1 MAAASPV
8 ARSPLDPS
16 DEELVGRVARGDRS
30 AFDSLYARYFPR
42 VYRFVE
48 RRLRN
53 RADVE
58 ETVQEV
64 FFHLFNSLGGFRG
77 DAPFAA
83 WVFGV
88 TRRTLAS
95 RFKRRRPDAVSLGE
109 DEPDGVDPLAS
120 SLQREPDPHQVYE
133 FNERLARLTSAIEC
147 DLSPEQWQLFQLHH
161 LENRSIQDI
170 ARETHKS
177 EDAVK
182 SHLYRARRLLLAR

>member
-1 MAAASPV
+1 MAAAHVGVQEGPGDEALI
-8 ARSPLDPS
+8 ARIR
-16 DEELVGRVARGDRS
+16 EGDRS
-30 AFDSLYARYFPR
+30 AFDRLYALYFPR
-42 VYRFVE
+42 VFRFVD
-48 RRLRN
+48 RRLGN

-64 FFHLFNSLGGFRG
+64 FFNLFASLASYRG

-95 RFKRRRPDAVSLGE
+95 RFKRRRHEMVPLGD
-109 DEPDGVDPLAS
+109 DEPDGVDSLADS
-120 SLQREPDPHQVYE
+120 VQREPDPHAMYE
-133 FNERLARLTSAIEC
+133 FNERLARMQSAVAR

>member
-1 MAAASPV
+1 MAAA
-8 ARSPLDPS
+8 PS
-16 DEELVGRVARGDRS
+16 DVAAPLCDEDLVSRVAQGDRS
-30 AFDSLYARYFPR
+30 AFDALYARYFQR
-42 VYRFVE
+42 VFRFVD

-64 FFHLFNSLGGFRG
+64 FFHLFSSLPSFRG
-77 DAPFAA
+77 ESPFAA

-95 RFKRRRPDAVSLGE
+95 RFKRRRPESVSLGE

-133 FNERLARLTSAIEC
+133 FHERIARLAAAIEC
-147 DLSPEQWQLFQLHH
+147 DLSAEQWQLFQLHH
-161 LENRSIQDI
+161 LENRSIQEI

>member
-1 MAAASPV
+1 MAAAHVDVGEAPRDDALI
-8 ARSPLDPS
+8 AR
-16 DEELVGRVARGDRS
+16 VQQGDRS
-30 AFDSLYARYFPR
+30 AFDQLYAHYFPR
-42 VYRFVE
+42 VFRFVD
-48 RRLRN
+48 RRLGN

-64 FFHLFNSLGGFRG
+64 FINLFSSLGSFRG
-77 DAPFAA
+77 EAPFAA

-95 RFKRRRPDAVSLGE
+95 RFKRRRHETIPLGD
-109 DEPDGVDPLAS
+109 DEPEGVDSIADS
-120 SLQREPDPHQVYE
+120 IQREPDPHAVYE
-133 FNERLARLTSAIEC
+133 CNERLARIEHAVMR
-147 DLSPEQWQLFQLHH
+147 DLSPEQWELFQLHH

-170 ARETHKS
+170 ARQTHKS

>member
-1 MAAASPV
+1 MAAAPLEV
-8 ARSPLDPS
+8 AAPRS
-16 DEELVGRVARGDRS
+16 DEELVAQVAQGDRS
-30 AFDSLYARYFPR
+30 AFDLLYERYFPR
-42 VYRFVE
+42 VFRFVD

-64 FFHLFNSLGGFRG
+64 FFHLFSSMPSFRG
-77 DAPFAA
+77 ESPFAA

-95 RFKRRRPDAVSLGE
+95 RFKRRRPESVSLDD
-109 DEPDGVDPLAS
+109 DEPEGVDSLAS
-120 SLQREPDPHQVYE
+120 SHQREADPHQVYE
-133 FNERLARLTSAIEC
+133 FHERLARLTAAIEC
-147 DLSPEQWQLFQLHH
+147 DLSAEQWQLFQQHH
-161 LENRSIQDI
+161 LEHRSIQEI
-170 ARETHKS
+170 ARDTRKS

>member
-1 MAAASPV
+1 MAAA
-8 ARSPLDPS
+8 PLGAHAPLAPT
-16 DEELVGRVARGDRS
+16 DEDLVGRVAQGDRS
-30 AFDSLYARYFPR
+30 AFDSLYARYFQR
-42 VYRFVE
+42 VYRFVD

-64 FFHLFNSLGGFRG
+64 FFHLFNSLSGFRG

-95 RFKRRRPDAVSLGE
+95 RFKRRRVESVPLGE
-109 DEPDGVDPLAS
+109 DEPDGLDPLAS

-133 FNERLARLTSAIEC
+133 YNERLARLAAAIEC
-147 DLSPEQWQLFQLHH
+147 DLSAEQWQLFQLHH
-161 LENRSIQDI
+161 LENRSIQEI
-170 ARETHKS
+170 ARETSKS

>member
-1 MAAASPV
+1 MAAAPAGFAEQSV
-8 ARSPLDPS
+8 
-16 DEELVGRVARGDRS
+16 DEALVVRLREGDRS
-30 AFDSLYARYFPR
+30 AFDLLYRSYFPR
-42 VYRFVE
+42 VYRFVD
-48 RRLRN
+48 RRLSN

-64 FFHLFNSLGGFRG
+64 FFNLFSSLASFRG

-95 RFKRRRPDAVSLGE
+95 RFKRRRHELVPLGE
-109 DEPDGVDPLAS
+109 EEPAGLDPAACAQRAPDPLAAYECRERLGRLEAAAS
-120 SLQREPDPHQVYE
+120 EDLTSDQRE
-133 FNERLARLTSAIEC
+133 
-147 DLSPEQWQLFQLHH
+147 LFQLHH

-170 ARETHKS
+170 ARETSRS
-177 EDAVK
+177 EDSIK

>member
-1 MAAASPV
+1 MAAAPLEV
-8 ARSPLDPS
+8 AAPLS
-16 DEELVGRVARGDRS
+16 DEALVAEVAQGDRS
-30 AFDSLYARYFPR
+30 AFDALYARYFPR
-42 VYRFVE
+42 VYSFVD

-64 FFHLFNSLGGFRG
+64 FFHLFSSLPTFRG

-95 RFKRRRPDAVSLGE
+95 RFKRRRPESVPLGE
-109 DEPDGVDPLAS
+109 EELEGIDPMGS
-120 SLQREPDPHQVYE
+120 SLQREADPHQVYE
-133 FNERLARLTSAIEC
+133 FNERLARLTAAIEC
-147 DLSPEQWQLFQLHH
+147 DLSAEQWQLFQLHH
-161 LENRSIQDI
+161 LENRSIQEI
-170 ARETHKS
+170 ARQTHKS

>member
-1 MAAASPV
+1 MAAAPLEAHEPLVDEVLV
-8 ARSPLDPS
+8 AR
-16 DEELVGRVARGDRS
+16 VAQGERS
-30 AFDSLYARYFPR
+30 AFDLLYERYFHR
-42 VYRFVE
+42 VYRFVD
-48 RRLRN
+48 RRLGN

-64 FFHLFNSLGGFRG
+64 FFHLYSSIPSFRG

-95 RFKRRRPDAVSLGE
+95 RFKRRRLDSVPLGD
-109 DEPDGVDPLAS
+109 DEPDGVDALAS
-120 SLQREPDPHQVYE
+120 SLQREPDPLQVYE
-133 FNERLARLTSAIEC
+133 CNERLARLETAIER
-147 DLSPEQWQLFQLHH
+147 DLSAEQWQLFQLHH
-161 LENRSIQDI
+161 LENRSIQEI
-170 ARETHKS
+170 ARDTRKS

>member
-1 MAAASPV
+1 MAAA
-8 ARSPLDPS
+8 LIDPS
-16 DEELVGRVARGDRS
+16 EKGDDALIDEVRHGDHTSFEL
-30 AFDSLYARYFPR
+30 LYRRYFPR
-42 VYRFVE
+42 VYRFVD
-48 RRLRN
+48 RRLGN

-64 FFHLFNSLGGFRG
+64 FFNLFSSLASFRG

-88 TRRTLAS
+88 TRRTLAA
-95 RFKRRRPDAVSLGE
+95 RFKRRRHDVVPLGD
-109 DEPDGVDPLAS
+109 DEPEGVDAQGNV
-120 SLQREPDPHQVYE
+120 QRDPDPHAIYE
-133 FNERLARLTSAIEC
+133 YNERIARMESAIEK

-161 LENRSIQDI
+161 IENRSIQEI
-170 ARETHKS
+170 ARETRKS

>member
-1 MAAASPV
+1 MAAAHSAVPEGPGDEALV
-8 ARSPLDPS
+8 AR
-16 DEELVGRVARGDRS
+16 VRQGDRTG
-30 AFDSLYARYFPR
+30 FDQLYGRYFQR
-42 VYRFVE
+42 VYRFVD
-48 RRLRN
+48 RRLGN

-64 FFHLFNSLGGFRG
+64 FFNLFASLASYRG

-95 RFKRRRPDAVSLGE
+95 RFKRRRHETVPLGD
-109 DEPDGVDPLAS
+109 DEPDGVDS
-120 SLQREPDPHQVYE
+120 IGGSVQREPDPHAVYE
-133 FNERLARLTSAIEC
+133 CNERLARLETAVER

-170 ARETHKS
+170 ARATHKS

>member
-1 MAAASPV
+1 MAAALMDSP
-8 ARSPLDPS
+8 D
-16 DEELVGRVARGDRS
+16 RGDEALVDEVRQGDHS
-30 AFDSLYARYFPR
+30 SFDLLYRRYFPR
-42 VYRFVE
+42 VYRFVD
-48 RRLRN
+48 RRLGN

-64 FFHLFNSLGGFRG
+64 FFNLFSSLASFRG

-88 TRRTLAS
+88 TRRTLAA
-95 RFKRRRPDAVSLGE
+95 RFKRRRHDVVPLGD
-109 DEPDGVDPLAS
+109 DEPEGVDTQGS
-120 SLQREPDPHQVYE
+120 VQRDPDPHEVYE
-133 FNERLARLTSAIEC
+133 YNERIARMEEAIER
-147 DLSPEQWQLFQLHH
+147 DLSIEQWHLFQLHH
-161 LENRSIQDI
+161 IENRSIQDI

>member
-1 MAAASPV
+1 MAAAPFEVEAPLGDEALV
-8 ARSPLDPS
+8 AR
-16 DEELVGRVARGDRS
+16 VAQGDRA
-30 AFDSLYARYFPR
+30 AFDSLYERYYPR
-42 VYRFVE
+42 VYRFVD
-48 RRLRN
+48 RRLGN

-64 FFHLFNSLGGFRG
+64 FFHLFSSMPSFRG

-95 RFKRRRPDAVSLGE
+95 RFKRRRLDAVSLGE
-109 DEPDGVDPLAS
+109 DELDGLDPLGS

-133 FNERLARLTSAIEC
+133 YNERLARLDAAVEQ
-147 DLSPEQWQLFQLHH
+147 DLSAEQWHLFQLHH
-161 LENRSIQDI
+161 LENRSIQEI
-170 ARETHKS
+170 ARDTRKS

>member
-1 MAAASPV
+1 MAAAHLDVPERAGDESLV
-8 ARSPLDPS
+8 AQIRQ
-16 DEELVGRVARGDRS
+16 GDRS
-30 AFDSLYARYFPR
+30 AFDQLYERYFPR
-42 VYRFVE
+42 VYRFVD
-48 RRLRN
+48 RRLSN

-64 FFHLFNSLGGFRG
+64 FFSLFASVASFRG

-95 RFKRRRPDAVSLGE
+95 RFKRRRHDTVPLGD
-109 DEPDGVDPLAS
+109 DEPEGLDIAGSV
-120 SLQREPDPHQVYE
+120 QRSPDPHALYE
-133 FNERLARLTSAIEC
+133 YNERLSRLDTAIER
-147 DLSPEQWQLFQLHH
+147 DLSPEQWELFQLHH
-161 LENRSIQDI
+161 LENRSIQEI

>member
-1 MAAASPV
+1 MAAAQLEGPERAGDESLV
-8 ARSPLDPS
+8 AQIRQ
-16 DEELVGRVARGDRS
+16 GDRA
-30 AFDSLYARYFPR
+30 AFDQLYERYFPR
-42 VYRFVE
+42 VFRFVD
-48 RRLRN
+48 RRLSN

-64 FFHLFNSLGGFRG
+64 FFSLFSSVASFRG

-95 RFKRRRPDAVSLGE
+95 RFKRRRHDTVPLGD
-109 DEPDGVDPLAS
+109 DEPEAVDGLGGV
-120 SLQREPDPHQVYE
+120 QREPDPHAVYE
-133 FNERLARLTSAIEC
+133 YNERLTRLETAIDR
-147 DLSPEQWQLFQLHH
+147 DLSPEQWELFQLHH
-161 LENRSIQDI
+161 LQNRSIQDI
-170 ARETHKS
+170 ARSTRKS

>member
-1 MAAASPV
+1 MAAAAHVDVQEGSG
-8 ARSPLDPS
+8 
-16 DEELVGRVARGDRS
+16 DEALIAQVRQGDRS
-30 AFDSLYARYFPR
+30 GFDLLYSRYFPR
-42 VYRFVE
+42 VYRFVD
-48 RRLRN
+48 RRLGN

-64 FFHLFNSLGGFRG
+64 FFNLFASLASFRG

-95 RFKRRRPDAVSLGE
+95 RFKRRRHEMVPLGD
-109 DEPDGVDPLAS
+109 DEPEGVDTLADS
-120 SLQREPDPHQVYE
+120 IQREPDPHAVYE
-133 FNERLARLTSAIEC
+133 CNERLARIESAVAH

-161 LENRSIQDI
+161 LENRSIQEI
-170 ARETHKS
+170 AVSTHKS

>member
-1 MAAASPV
+1 MAAATLVDAPDGTCDEALV
-8 ARSPLDPS
+8 ARVR
-16 DEELVGRVARGDRS
+16 EGDRGS
-30 AFDSLYARYFPR
+30 FDLLYRRHFPR
-42 VYRFVE
+42 VYRFVD
-48 RRLRN
+48 RRLGN

-64 FFHLFNSLGGFRG
+64 FFNLFSSMASFRG

-88 TRRTLAS
+88 ARRTLAA
-95 RFKRRRPDAVSLGE
+95 RFKRRRHEVVPLRDDDSDGFDSLAHS
-109 DEPDGVDPLAS
+109 VQQA
-120 SLQREPDPHQVYE
+120 PDPHAVYE
-133 FNERLARLTSAIEC
+133 YHERLSRLETAIER

-161 LENRSIQDI
+161 LEHRSIQEI

>member
-1 MAAASPV
+1 MAAAHVDAGEAPRDDALI
-8 ARSPLDPS
+8 ARI
-16 DEELVGRVARGDRS
+16 RQGDRT
-30 AFDSLYARYFPR
+30 AFDQLYAHYFPR
-42 VYRFVE
+42 VFRFVD
-48 RRLRN
+48 RRLSN

-64 FFHLFNSLGGFRG
+64 FINLFSSLDSYRG

-95 RFKRRRPDAVSLGE
+95 RFKRRRHDTIPLGD
-109 DEPDGVDPLAS
+109 DEPEGVDGVHDS
-120 SLQREPDPHQVYE
+120 MQRQPDPHAVYE
-133 FNERLARLTSAIEC
+133 CNERLARLEDAVTR

-161 LENRSIQDI
+161 LENRSIQEI
-170 ARETHKS
+170 ARETRKT

>member
-1 MAAASPV
+1 MAAAPFEVEAPLGDEVLV
-8 ARSPLDPS
+8 AR
-16 DEELVGRVARGDRS
+16 VAQGERA
-30 AFDSLYARYFPR
+30 AFDLLYERYYPR
-42 VYRFVE
+42 VYRFVD
-48 RRLRN
+48 RRLGN

-64 FFHLFNSLGGFRG
+64 FFHLFSSIPSFRG

-95 RFKRRRPDAVSLGE
+95 RFKRRRLDAVPLGD
-109 DEPDGVDPLAS
+109 DEPDGLDPLAS

-133 FNERLARLTSAIEC
+133 YNERLARLDAAVEH

-161 LENRSIQDI
+161 LENRSIQEI
-170 ARETHKS
+170 ARDTHKS

>member
-1 MAAASPV
+1 MAAAPV
-8 ARSPLDPS
+8 EAAGRPG
-16 DEELVGRVARGDRS
+16 DEALVEAVRQGDRS
-30 AFDSLYARYFPR
+30 AFDQLYALYFPR
-42 VYRFVE
+42 VYRFVD
-48 RRLRN
+48 RRLAN

-64 FFHLFNSLGGFRG
+64 FFNLFASLASFRG

-95 RFKRRRPDAVSLGE
+95 RFKRRRHIVVPLGD
-109 DEPDGVDPLAS
+109 DEPEGVDRLS
-120 SLQREPDPHQVYE
+120 DTVQREPDPHAMYE
-133 FNERLARLTSAIEC
+133 CTERLARLESAIER
-147 DLSPEQWQLFQLHH
+147 DLSPEQWELFQLHH
-161 LENRSIQDI
+161 LQNRSIQEI
-170 ARETHKS
+170 ARETSKS

>member
-1 MAAASPV
+1 MAAAHVGVPEGPGDEALI
-8 ARSPLDPS
+8 ARI
-16 DEELVGRVARGDRS
+16 RQGDRS
-30 AFDSLYARYFPR
+30 AFDRLYALYFPR
-42 VYRFVE
+42 VFRFVD
-48 RRLRN
+48 RRLGN

-64 FFHLFNSLGGFRG
+64 FFNLFASLASYRG

-95 RFKRRRPDAVSLGE
+95 RFKRRRHEMVPLGD
-109 DEPDGVDPLAS
+109 DEPDGVDSLAES
-120 SLQREPDPHQVYE
+120 VQREPDPHAVYE
-133 FNERLARLTSAIEC
+133 FNERLARMESAVAR

-161 LENRSIQDI
+161 LENRSIQEI
-170 ARETHKS
+170 ARETRKS

>member
-1 MAAASPV
+1 MAAAHLDAPERLGDESLV
-8 ARSPLDPS
+8 AQVRQ
-16 DEELVGRVARGDRS
+16 GDRS
-30 AFDSLYARYFPR
+30 AFDQLYERYFPR
-42 VYRFVE
+42 VYRFVD
-48 RRLRN
+48 RRLSN

-64 FFHLFNSLGGFRG
+64 FFSLFSSVASFRG

-95 RFKRRRPDAVSLGE
+95 RFKKRRHETVPLGD
-109 DEPDGVDPLAS
+109 DELEGLDVLGSV
-120 SLQREPDPHQVYE
+120 QRAPDPHALYE
-133 FNERLARLTSAIEC
+133 YNERLSRLDSAVER
-147 DLSPEQWQLFQLHH
+147 DLSPEQWELFQLHH

>member
-1 MAAASPV
+1 MAAAPV
-8 ARSPLDPS
+8 EPSARPA
-16 DEELVGRVARGDRS
+16 DETLVALVRQGDRS
-30 AFDSLYARYFPR
+30 AFDQLYAQYFPR
-42 VYRFVE
+42 VYRFVD
-48 RRLRN
+48 RRLGN

-64 FFHLFNSLGGFRG
+64 FFNLFASLASFRG

-95 RFKRRRPDAVSLGE
+95 RFKRRRHDVVPLGD
-109 DEPDGVDPLAS
+109 DEPEGVDRFADTI
-120 SLQREPDPHQVYE
+120 QREPDPHAVYE
-133 FNERLARLTSAIEC
+133 CTERLARIESAIAR
-147 DLSPEQWQLFQLHH
+147 DLSAEQWELFELHH
-161 LENRSIQDI
+161 LQNRSIQEI
-170 ARETHKS
+170 ARTTRKS

>member
-1 MAAASPV
+1 MAAAHVDAPE
-8 ARSPLDPS
+8 RPT
-16 DEELVGRVARGDRS
+16 DEALVGRVRQGDRS
-30 AFDSLYARYFPR
+30 SFDQLYSRYFHR
-42 VYRFVE
+42 VYRFLD
-48 RRLRN
+48 RRLGN

-64 FFHLFNSLGGFRG
+64 FINLFGSLASFRG

-95 RFKRRRPDAVSLGE
+95 RFKRRRHELVPLGD
-109 DEPDGVDPLAS
+109 DEPDGVDS
-120 SLQREPDPHQVYE
+120 SADCRREPDPHAVYE
-133 FNERLARLTSAIEC
+133 CNERLARMERAIQC
-147 DLSPEQWQLFQLHH
+147 DLSSEQWQLFQLHH
-161 LENRSIQDI
+161 LENRSIQEI
-170 ARETHKS
+170 ARQTSKS